1 MLRITVNESTRVK
14 SIKLEGKITGPW
26 VEEFSR
32 TWLALAISPSAKEVR
47 VDLRDVAFIDAKGR
61 ELLREIYQESK
72 ASFLTDSPLTRYF
85 AEEAMRP
92 SSNNGTKGV

>member
-1 MLRITVNESTRVK
+1 MLRITVSESKGAKTV
-14 SIKLEGKITGPW
+14 KLEGKIAGPW
-26 VEEFSR
+26 VEEFGR
-32 TWLALAISPSAKEVR
+32 IWQALATTPSAKEVC

-61 ELLREIYQESK
+61 ELLREIYQESE

-92 SSNNGTKGV
+92 SSNNGAKGV